1 MHSTQEKIRPLVIEN
16 KRTIKSF
23 TRNDKANCKF
33 KNVFYWYESRSKGYR
48 TKAGYTCKLMR

>member
-1 MHSTQEKIRPLVIEN
+1 MHSTQEKIRSLVIGN

-33 KNVFYWYESRSKGYR
+33 KNVFIGMKVVARVTIQKQVTRVS
-48 TKAGYTCKLMR
+48 

>member
-1 MHSTQEKIRPLVIEN
+1 MHSTQEKIRSLVIGN

-33 KNVFYWYESRSKGYR
+33 KNVFIGMKVVARVTIQKQATRLNSE
-48 TKAGYTCKLMR
+48 

>member
-1 MHSTQEKIRPLVIEN
+1 MHSTQEKIRSLVIGN

-33 KNVFYWYESRSKGYR
+33 KNCFIDMKVVARVTIQKQVTRIS
-48 TKAGYTCKLMR
+48 